1 VSGLS
6 LLLFLLLVGLELDF
20 RAVGVW
26 PWAPADVR
34 GRLAVALG
42 GHARLT
48 CPSSSWSTCPCRC
61 CAKIMPPAERSYD
74 ALLDAHGAAL
84 GGGLAMADAHH
95 RDSVSTEPRTDT

>member
-20 RAVGVW
+20 HAVGVW

-34 GRLAVALG
+34 GRLAAALG

-48 CPSSSWSTCPCRC
+48 CPSSSRRSCHRPNAHVMPCW
-61 CAKIMPPAERSYD
+61 MPTVPHLEGD
-74 ALLDAHGAAL
+74 LL
-84 GGGLAMADAHH
+84 MPIT
-95 RDSVSTEPRTDT
+95 VSTEPHTDT